1 MSFKV
6 FFNIGNSRLFLLFCA
21 FSFSFGADEQIIT
34 AQKREQILSEYEK
47 LEAAKSELDSYRQ
60 ATKRLFNERQA
71 QLLAKEAELN
81 ATLALIAQKEQ
92 NISEANAKSEAK
104 VADMLAKN
112 EAILNE
118 LKKGNN
124 DKMLEAYVKM
134 KDGKIAEVLG
144 AMDATDAAKL
154 LYRMEAKKISAVL
167 AKMDA
172 AKAVEL
178 TNLIKEGKIF
188 DENASKDSP
197 AQNIA
202 QNGDENASANQ
213 EFQNSLCYNYKKEQ
227 KCLIDFAELG

>member
-6 FFNIGNSRLFLLFCA
+6 FFNLGNFRLFLLFCA

-47 LEAAKSELDSYRQ
+47 LEAAKSELDSYRE

-144 AMDATDAAKL
+144 AMDAIDAAKL

-178 TNLIKEGKIF
+178 TNLIIEGKIF
-188 DENASKDSP
+188 DENSSKDNSS
-197 AQNIA
+197 
-202 QNGDENASANQ
+202 QNGDENASAN
-213 EFQNSLCYNYKKEQ
+213 
-227 KCLIDFAELG
+227 

>member
-47 LEAAKSELDSYRQ
+47 LEAAKSELDSYRE
-60 ATKRLFNERQA
+60 ATKRLFEQRQA

-144 AMDATDAAKL
+144 AMDAIDAAKL

-188 DENASKDSP
+188 DENASKDNSS
-197 AQNIA
+197 
-202 QNGDENASANQ
+202 QNGDENASAN
-213 EFQNSLCYNYKKEQ
+213 
-227 KCLIDFAELG
+227 

>member
-6 FFNIGNSRLFLLFCA
+6 FFNLGNSRLFLLFCA

-47 LEAAKSELDSYRQ
+47 LEAAKSELDSYRE
-60 ATKRLFNERQA
+60 ATKRLFEQRQA

-144 AMDATDAAKL
+144 AMDAIDAAKL
-154 LYRMEAKKISAVL
+154 LYRMEAKKISSVL

-178 TNLIKEGKIF
+178 TNLIREGKIF
-188 DENASKDSP
+188 DENTSKDSP
-197 AQNIA
+197 TQNIA
-202 QNGDENASANQ
+202 QNGDENASAN
-213 EFQNSLCYNYKKEQ
+213 
-227 KCLIDFAELG
+227 

>member
-47 LEAAKSELDSYRQ
+47 LEAAKSELDSYRE
-60 ATKRLFNERQA
+60 ATKRLFEQRQA

-188 DENASKDSP
+188 DENASKDNS
-197 AQNIA
+197 A
-202 QNGDENASANQ
+202 QNGDENASAN
-213 EFQNSLCYNYKKEQ
+213 
-227 KCLIDFAELG
+227 

>member
-6 FFNIGNSRLFLLFCA
+6 FFNLGNSRLFLLFCA

-47 LEAAKSELDSYRQ
+47 LEAAKSELDSYRE

-172 AKAVEL
+172 AKAVEP

-188 DENASKDSP
+188 DENASKDNS
-197 AQNIA
+197 A
-202 QNGDENASANQ
+202 QNGDENASAN
-213 EFQNSLCYNYKKEQ
+213 
-227 KCLIDFAELG
+227 

>member
-1 MSFKV
+1 MKSLLWGILEGIKKMSFKV
-6 FFNIGNSRLFLLFCA
+6 FFNFGNSRLFLLFCA

-47 LEAAKSELDSYRQ
+47 LEAAKSELDSYRE

-178 TNLIKEGKIF
+178 TNLIREGKIF
-188 DENASKDSP
+188 DENASKDNSS
-197 AQNIA
+197 
-202 QNGDENASANQ
+202 QNGDENASAN
-213 EFQNSLCYNYKKEQ
+213 
-227 KCLIDFAELG
+227 

>member
-6 FFNIGNSRLFLLFCA
+6 FFNLGNSRLFLLFCA

-47 LEAAKSELDSYRQ
+47 LEAAKSELDSYRE

-188 DENASKDSP
+188 DENSSKDSP
-197 AQNIA
+197 TQNIA
-202 QNGDENASANQ
+202 QNGDENASAN
-213 EFQNSLCYNYKKEQ
+213 
-227 KCLIDFAELG
+227 

>member
-1 MSFKV
+1 MKSLLWGILEGIKKMSFKV
-6 FFNIGNSRLFLLFCA
+6 FFNFGNSRLFLLFCA
-21 FSFSFGADEQIIT
+21 FSFSFGADEQIIA

-47 LEAAKSELDSYRQ
+47 LEAAKSELDSYRE
-60 ATKRLFNERQA
+60 ATKRLFEQRQA
-71 QLLAKEAELN
+71 QLLVKEAELN

-124 DKMLEAYVKM
+124 DKMLEAYIKM

-144 AMDATDAAKL
+144 AMDAIDAAKL

-178 TNLIKEGKIF
+178 TNLIREGKIF
-188 DENASKDSP
+188 DENSSKDNS
-197 AQNIA
+197 A
-202 QNGDENASANQ
+202 QNGDENASAN
-213 EFQNSLCYNYKKEQ
+213 
-227 KCLIDFAELG
+227 

>member
-6 FFNIGNSRLFLLFCA
+6 FFNFGNSRLFLLFCA

-47 LEAAKSELDSYRQ
+47 LEAAKSELDSYRE
-60 ATKRLFNERQA
+60 ATKRLFEQRQA

-124 DKMLEAYVKM
+124 DKMLEAYIKM

-144 AMDATDAAKL
+144 AMDAIDAAKL

-178 TNLIKEGKIF
+178 TNLIREGKIF
-188 DENASKDSP
+188 DENTSKDNS
-197 AQNIA
+197 A
-202 QNGDENASANQ
+202 QNGDENASAN
-213 EFQNSLCYNYKKEQ
+213 
-227 KCLIDFAELG
+227 

>member
-6 FFNIGNSRLFLLFCA
+6 FFNLGNSRLFLLFCA

-47 LEAAKSELDSYRQ
+47 LEAAKSELDSYRE
-60 ATKRLFNERQA
+60 ATKRLFEQRQA

-188 DENASKDSP
+188 DENASKDNSS
-197 AQNIA
+197 QNIA
-202 QNGDENASANQ
+202 QNGDENASAN
-213 EFQNSLCYNYKKEQ
+213 
-227 KCLIDFAELG
+227 

>member
-6 FFNIGNSRLFLLFCA
+6 FFNLGNSRLFLLFCA
-21 FSFSFGADEQIIT
+21 FSFSFGADEQIIA

-47 LEAAKSELDSYRQ
+47 LEAAKSELDSYRE
-60 ATKRLFNERQA
+60 ATKRLFEQRQA

-178 TNLIKEGKIF
+178 TNLIKAGKIF
-188 DENASKDSP
+188 DENASKDNSS
-197 AQNIA
+197 
-202 QNGDENASANQ
+202 QNGDENASAN
-213 EFQNSLCYNYKKEQ
+213 
-227 KCLIDFAELG
+227 

>member
-1 MSFKV
+1 MKSLLWGILEGIKKMSFKV

-47 LEAAKSELDSYRQ
+47 LEAAKSELDSYRE

-178 TNLIKEGKIF
+178 TNLIREGKIF
-188 DENASKDSP
+188 DENTSKDSP
-197 AQNIA
+197 TQNIA
-202 QNGDENASANQ
+202 QNGDENASAN
-213 EFQNSLCYNYKKEQ
+213 
-227 KCLIDFAELG
+227 

>member
-6 FFNIGNSRLFLLFCA
+6 FFNFGNSRLFLLFCA

-47 LEAAKSELDSYRQ
+47 LEAAKSELDSYRE
-60 ATKRLFNERQA
+60 ATKRLFEQRQA

-144 AMDATDAAKL
+144 AMDAIDAAKL

-178 TNLIKEGKIF
+178 TNLIREGKIF
-188 DENASKDSP
+188 DENSSKDNSL
-197 AQNIA
+197 
-202 QNGDENASANQ
+202 QNGDENASAN
-213 EFQNSLCYNYKKEQ
+213 
-227 KCLIDFAELG
+227 

>member
-1 MSFKV
+1 MKSLLWGILEGIKKMSFKV
-6 FFNIGNSRLFLLFCA
+6 FFNLVNSRLFLLFCA

-47 LEAAKSELDSYRQ
+47 LEAAKSELDSYRE
-60 ATKRLFNERQA
+60 ATKRLFEQRQA

-104 VADMLAKN
+104 VAGMLAKN

-144 AMDATDAAKL
+144 AMDAIDAAKL

-188 DENASKDSP
+188 DENSSKDNSS
-197 AQNIA
+197 
-202 QNGDENASANQ
+202 QNGDENASAN
-213 EFQNSLCYNYKKEQ
+213 
-227 KCLIDFAELG
+227 

>member
-6 FFNIGNSRLFLLFCA
+6 FFNLGNSRLFLLFCA

-47 LEAAKSELDSYRQ
+47 LEAAKSELDSYRE

-188 DENASKDSP
+188 DENASKDNS
-197 AQNIA
+197 A
-202 QNGDENASANQ
+202 QNGDENASAN
-213 EFQNSLCYNYKKEQ
+213 
-227 KCLIDFAELG
+227 

>member
-6 FFNIGNSRLFLLFCA
+6 FFNFGNSRLFLLFCA

-47 LEAAKSELDSYRQ
+47 LEAAKSELDSYRE

-144 AMDATDAAKL
+144 AMDAIDAAKL

-178 TNLIKEGKIF
+178 TNLIREGKIF
-188 DENASKDSP
+188 DENTSKDNSS
-197 AQNIA
+197 
-202 QNGDENASANQ
+202 QNGDENASAN
-213 EFQNSLCYNYKKEQ
+213 
-227 KCLIDFAELG
+227 

>member
-6 FFNIGNSRLFLLFCA
+6 FFNLGNSRLFLLFCA

-47 LEAAKSELDSYRQ
+47 LEAAKSELDSYRE

-144 AMDATDAAKL
+144 AMDAIDAAKL

-188 DENASKDSP
+188 DENSSKDNSS
-197 AQNIA
+197 
-202 QNGDENASANQ
+202 QNGDENASTN
-213 EFQNSLCYNYKKEQ
+213 
-227 KCLIDFAELG
+227 

>member
-1 MSFKV
+1 MKSLLWGILEGIKKMSFKV
-6 FFNIGNSRLFLLFCA
+6 FFNLGNSRLFLLFCA

-47 LEAAKSELDSYRQ
+47 LEAAKSELDSYRE

-124 DKMLEAYVKM
+124 DKMLEAYIKM

-144 AMDATDAAKL
+144 AMDAIDAAKL

-178 TNLIKEGKIF
+178 TNLIREGKIF
-188 DENASKDSP
+188 DENTSKDSP
-197 AQNIA
+197 TQNIA
-202 QNGDENASANQ
+202 QNGDENASAN
-213 EFQNSLCYNYKKEQ
+213 
-227 KCLIDFAELG
+227 

>member
-1 MSFKV
+1 MKSLLWGILEGIKKMSFKV

-47 LEAAKSELDSYRQ
+47 LEAAKSELDSYRE
-60 ATKRLFNERQA
+60 ATKRLFEQRQA

-144 AMDATDAAKL
+144 AMDAIDAAKL

-202 QNGDENASANQ
+202 QNGDENASAN
-213 EFQNSLCYNYKKEQ
+213 
-227 KCLIDFAELG
+227 

>member
-1 MSFKV
+1 MKSLLWGILEGIGEMSFKD
-6 FFNIGNSRLFLLFCA
+6 FLISNSRIRYALMICA
-21 FSFSFGADEQIIT
+21 CFAYGADEQIIT

-47 LEAAKSELDSYRQ
+47 LEAARSELDSYRT
-60 ATKRLFNERQA
+60 ATKELFDRRQA

-92 NISEANAKSEAK
+92 NISDANAKSEAK

-124 DKMLEAYVKM
+124 DKMLEAYIKL
-134 KDGKIAEVLG
+134 KDGKIAEVLS

-167 AKMDA
+167 GKMDA

-178 TNLIKEGKIF
+178 TNLIKDGKIF
-188 DENASKDSP
+188 DENVSNESR
-197 AQNIA
+197 AQNA
-202 QNGDENASANQ
+202 QNAQNTGEQNADENASAN
-213 EFQNSLCYNYKKEQ
+213 
-227 KCLIDFAELG
+227 

>member
-1 MSFKV
+1 MKSLLWGILEGIKKMSFKV

-47 LEAAKSELDSYRQ
+47 LEAAKSELDSYRE

-144 AMDATDAAKL
+144 AMDAIDAAKL

-178 TNLIKEGKIF
+178 TNLIREGKIF
-188 DENASKDSP
+188 DENASKDNS
-197 AQNIA
+197 A
-202 QNGDENASANQ
+202 QNGDENASAN
-213 EFQNSLCYNYKKEQ
+213 
-227 KCLIDFAELG
+227 

>member
-1 MSFKV
+1 MKSLLWGILEGIKKMSFKV
-6 FFNIGNSRLFLLFCA
+6 FFNLGNSRLFYALLFCA

-47 LEAAKSELDSYRQ
+47 LEAAKSELDSYRE

-188 DENASKDSP
+188 DENSSKDSP

-202 QNGDENASANQ
+202 QNGDENASAN
-213 EFQNSLCYNYKKEQ
+213 
-227 KCLIDFAELG
+227 

>member
-1 MSFKV
+1 MKSLLWGILEGIKKMSFKV
-6 FFNIGNSRLFLLFCA
+6 FFNLGNSRLFLLFCA

-47 LEAAKSELDSYRQ
+47 LEAAKSELDSYRE
-60 ATKRLFNERQA
+60 ATKRLFEQRQA

-144 AMDATDAAKL
+144 AMDAIDAAKL

-178 TNLIKEGKIF
+178 TNLIREGKIF
-188 DENASKDSP
+188 DENSSKDNS
-197 AQNIA
+197 A
-202 QNGDENASANQ
+202 QNGDENASAN
-213 EFQNSLCYNYKKEQ
+213 
-227 KCLIDFAELG
+227 

>member
-1 MSFKV
+1 MKSLLWGILEGIKKMSFKV
-6 FFNIGNSRLFLLFCA
+6 FFNFGNSRLFLLFCA

-47 LEAAKSELDSYRQ
+47 LEAAKSELDSYRE
-60 ATKRLFNERQA
+60 ATKRLFEQRQA

-124 DKMLEAYVKM
+124 DKMLEAYIKM

-144 AMDATDAAKL
+144 AMDAIDAAKL

-178 TNLIKEGKIF
+178 TNLIREGKIF
-188 DENASKDSP
+188 DENASKDNSS
-197 AQNIA
+197 
-202 QNGDENASANQ
+202 QNGDENASAN
-213 EFQNSLCYNYKKEQ
+213 
-227 KCLIDFAELG
+227 

>member
-1 MSFKV
+1 MKSLLWGILEGIKKMSFKV
-6 FFNIGNSRLFLLFCA
+6 FFNLGNSRLFLLFCA
-21 FSFSFGADEQIIT
+21 FSFSFGADEQIIA

-47 LEAAKSELDSYRQ
+47 LEAAKSELDSYRE
-60 ATKRLFNERQA
+60 ATKRLFEQRQA

-178 TNLIKEGKIF
+178 TNLIREGKIF
-188 DENASKDSP
+188 DENTSKDNSS
-197 AQNIA
+197 
-202 QNGDENASANQ
+202 QNGDENASAN
-213 EFQNSLCYNYKKEQ
+213 
-227 KCLIDFAELG
+227 

>member
-1 MSFKV
+1 MKSLLWGILEGIKKMSFKV
-6 FFNIGNSRLFLLFCA
+6 FFNLGNSRLFLLFCA

-47 LEAAKSELDSYRQ
+47 LEAAKSELDSYRE
-60 ATKRLFNERQA
+60 ATKRLFEQRQA

-124 DKMLEAYVKM
+124 DEMLEAYVKM

-144 AMDATDAAKL
+144 AMDAIDAAKL

-178 TNLIKEGKIF
+178 TNLIREGKIF
-188 DENASKDSP
+188 VENTSKDNSS
-197 AQNIA
+197 
-202 QNGDENASANQ
+202 QNGDENASAN
-213 EFQNSLCYNYKKEQ
+213 
-227 KCLIDFAELG
+227 

>member
-47 LEAAKSELDSYRQ
+47 LEAAKSELDSYRE
-60 ATKRLFNERQA
+60 ATKRLFEQRQA

-144 AMDATDAAKL
+144 AMDAIDAAKL

-178 TNLIKEGKIF
+178 TNLIREGKIF
-188 DENASKDSP
+188 DENASKDNS
-197 AQNIA
+197 A
-202 QNGDENASANQ
+202 QNGDENASAN
-213 EFQNSLCYNYKKEQ
+213 
-227 KCLIDFAELG
+227 

>member
-1 MSFKV
+1 MKSLLWGILEGIKKMSFKV
-6 FFNIGNSRLFLLFCA
+6 FFNLGNSRLFLLFCA

-47 LEAAKSELDSYRQ
+47 LEAAKSELDSYRE

-188 DENASKDSP
+188 DENASKDNSL
-197 AQNIA
+197 QNIA
-202 QNGDENASANQ
+202 QNGDENASAN
-213 EFQNSLCYNYKKEQ
+213 
-227 KCLIDFAELG
+227 

>member
-6 FFNIGNSRLFLLFCA
+6 FFNLGNSRLFLLFCA

-47 LEAAKSELDSYRQ
+47 LEAAKSELDSYRE

-188 DENASKDSP
+188 DENASKDNS

-202 QNGDENASANQ
+202 QNGDENASTN
-213 EFQNSLCYNYKKEQ
+213 
-227 KCLIDFAELG
+227 

>member
-6 FFNIGNSRLFLLFCA
+6 FFNLGNSRLFYALLFCA

-47 LEAAKSELDSYRQ
+47 LEAAKSELDSYRE

-202 QNGDENASANQ
+202 QNGDENASTN
-213 EFQNSLCYNYKKEQ
+213 
-227 KCLIDFAELG
+227 

>member
-1 MSFKV
+1 MKSLLWGILEGIKKMSFKV
-6 FFNIGNSRLFLLFCA
+6 FFNFGNSRLFLLFCA

-47 LEAAKSELDSYRQ
+47 LEAAKSELDSYRE
-60 ATKRLFNERQA
+60 ATKRLFEQRQA

-124 DKMLEAYVKM
+124 DKMLEAYIKM

-144 AMDATDAAKL
+144 AMDAIDAAKL

-188 DENASKDSP
+188 DENASKDNS
-197 AQNIA
+197 A
-202 QNGDENASANQ
+202 QNGDENASAN
-213 EFQNSLCYNYKKEQ
+213 
-227 KCLIDFAELG
+227 

>member
-1 MSFKV
+1 MKSLLWGILEGIKKMSFKV
-6 FFNIGNSRLFLLFCA
+6 FFNFGNSRLFLLFCA
-21 FSFSFGADEQIIT
+21 FSFSFGADEQIIA

-47 LEAAKSELDSYRQ
+47 LEAAKSELDSYRE
-60 ATKRLFNERQA
+60 ATKRLFEQRQA

-124 DKMLEAYVKM
+124 DKMLEAYIKM

-144 AMDATDAAKL
+144 AMDAIDAAKL

-178 TNLIKEGKIF
+178 TNLIREGKIF
-188 DENASKDSP
+188 DENTSKDSP
-197 AQNIA
+197 TQNIA
-202 QNGDENASANQ
+202 QNGDENASAN
-213 EFQNSLCYNYKKEQ
+213 
-227 KCLIDFAELG
+227 

>member
-1 MSFKV
+1 MKSLLWGILEGIKKMSFKV
-6 FFNIGNSRLFLLFCA
+6 FFNLGNSRLFLLFCA

-47 LEAAKSELDSYRQ
+47 LEAAKSELDSYRE

-188 DENASKDSP
+188 DENASKDNS
-197 AQNIA
+197 A
-202 QNGDENASANQ
+202 QNGDENASTN
-213 EFQNSLCYNYKKEQ
+213 
-227 KCLIDFAELG
+227 

>member
-1 MSFKV
+1 MKSLLWGILEGIKKMSFKV
-6 FFNIGNSRLFLLFCA
+6 LFNLGNSRLFYALLFCA

-47 LEAAKSELDSYRQ
+47 LEAAKSELDSYRE

-188 DENASKDSP
+188 DENASKDNSS
-197 AQNIA
+197 
-202 QNGDENASANQ
+202 QNGDENASAN
-213 EFQNSLCYNYKKEQ
+213 
-227 KCLIDFAELG
+227 

>member
-1 MSFKV
+1 MKSLLWGILEGIKKMSFKV
-6 FFNIGNSRLFLLFCA
+6 FFNFGNSRLFLLFCA

-47 LEAAKSELDSYRQ
+47 LEAAKSELDSYRE
-60 ATKRLFNERQA
+60 ATKRLFEQRQA

-202 QNGDENASANQ
+202 QNGDENASAN
-213 EFQNSLCYNYKKEQ
+213 
-227 KCLIDFAELG
+227 

>member
-6 FFNIGNSRLFLLFCA
+6 FFNLGNSRLFLLFCA

-47 LEAAKSELDSYRQ
+47 LEAAKSELDSYRE

-197 AQNIA
+197 AQN
-202 QNGDENASANQ
+202 GDENASAN
-213 EFQNSLCYNYKKEQ
+213 
-227 KCLIDFAELG
+227 

>member
-1 MSFKV
+1 MKSLLWGILEGIKKMSFKV

-21 FSFSFGADEQIIT
+21 FSFSFGADEQIIA

-47 LEAAKSELDSYRQ
+47 LEAAKSELDSYRE
-60 ATKRLFNERQA
+60 ATKRLFEQRQA

-124 DKMLEAYVKM
+124 DKMLEAYIKM

-144 AMDATDAAKL
+144 AMDAIDAAKL

-188 DENASKDSP
+188 DENSSKDNS
-197 AQNIA
+197 A
-202 QNGDENASANQ
+202 QNGDENASAN
-213 EFQNSLCYNYKKEQ
+213 
-227 KCLIDFAELG
+227 

>member
-6 FFNIGNSRLFLLFCA
+6 FFNLGNSRLFLLFCA

-47 LEAAKSELDSYRQ
+47 LEAAKSELDSYRE
-60 ATKRLFNERQA
+60 ATKRLFEERQA

-188 DENASKDSP
+188 DENASKDNSS
-197 AQNIA
+197 
-202 QNGDENASANQ
+202 QNGDENASAN
-213 EFQNSLCYNYKKEQ
+213 
-227 KCLIDFAELG
+227 

>member
-1 MSFKV
+1 MKSLLWGILEGIKKMSFKV
-6 FFNIGNSRLFLLFCA
+6 LFNLGNSRLFLLFCA

-47 LEAAKSELDSYRQ
+47 LEAAKSELDSYRE
-60 ATKRLFNERQA
+60 ATKRLFEQRQA

-144 AMDATDAAKL
+144 AMDAIDAAKL

-178 TNLIKEGKIF
+178 TNLIREGKIF
-188 DENASKDSP
+188 DENTSKDNS
-197 AQNIA
+197 A
-202 QNGDENASANQ
+202 QNGDENASAN
-213 EFQNSLCYNYKKEQ
+213 
-227 KCLIDFAELG
+227 

>member
-1 MSFKV
+1 MKSLLWGILEGIKKMSFKV
-6 FFNIGNSRLFLLFCA
+6 FFNFGNSRLFLLFCA

-47 LEAAKSELDSYRQ
+47 LEAAKSELDSYRE
-60 ATKRLFNERQA
+60 ATKRLFEQRQA

-124 DKMLEAYVKM
+124 DKMLEAYIKM

-144 AMDATDAAKL
+144 AMDAIDAAKL

-202 QNGDENASANQ
+202 QNGDENASAN
-213 EFQNSLCYNYKKEQ
+213 
-227 KCLIDFAELG
+227 